1 MGLLFFFFFLILTFL
16 VSANFHAF
24 DLRRIHSSRC
34 YAKRGKNVI
43 GGLFGYG
50 VFFYVW
56 ERVIGGFEGVS
67 FGIEN
72 SGYFFSSFSFFCRC
86 SWCLQSHGMVVGLV
100 KLRASCKGSFP
111 FMVS

>member
-1 MGLLFFFFFLILTFL
+1 MPSICEGF
-16 VSANFHAF
+16 
-24 DLRRIHSSRC
+24 IHRG
-34 YAKRGKNVI
+34 AMQREEKKRYW
-43 GGLFGYG
+43 GLFGYG

-72 SGYFFSSFSFFCRC
+72 SGYFFSSFFFFCRC

-100 KLRASCKGSFP
+100 KSRASCKGSFP